1 MKYAIAFG
9 FMSIALAASALVYPS
24 ASLLLIWASISFAWV
39 SRAYA
44 GLGARA
50 FGKRPDG
57 RQSILH
63 KILLLPYLVYSW
75 LVWHLCRLFSKESP
89 FNRIDDTLTVGRR
102 LLASEI
108 PDGFDHYVDLT
119 AEFEDPSIIR
129 NRPSY
134 HCLPIL
140 DADVPTP
147 EELNRTVEAVS
158 NGSAY
163 VHCAQ
168 GHGRTGLF
176 ALALLIRRGE
186 VTTAQEGLEVLKNL
200 RPAIRLNRTQ
210 LRFLDAYL
218 TWQPSPVSTDSF
230 TRS

>member
-9 FMSIALAASALVYPS
+9 FMSIALAAGALAYPS
-24 ASLLLIWASISFAWV
+24 ASILLIWTSISFACV

-44 GLGARA
+44 GRGARA
-50 FGKRPDG
+50 FGKGPDG
-57 RQSILH
+57 RLSTIHRL
-63 KILLLPYLVYSW
+63 LLLPYLAYSSII
-75 LVWHLCRLFSKESP
+75 WHLCRLISKEPS

-119 AEFEDPSIIR
+119 AEFEDPASIRI
-129 NRPSY
+129 RPSY
-134 HCLPIL
+134 RCLPIL
-140 DADVPTP
+140 DANVPSP

-168 GHGRTGLF
+168 GHGRTGVF
-176 ALALLIRRGE
+176 ALALLIHRGQ
-186 VTTAQEGLEVLKNL
+186 VTTAREGLAVLKNL

-210 LRFLDAYL
+210 TRFIEDYL
-218 TWQPSPVSTDSF
+218 AWRPCAAPSSTPS
-230 TRS
+230 